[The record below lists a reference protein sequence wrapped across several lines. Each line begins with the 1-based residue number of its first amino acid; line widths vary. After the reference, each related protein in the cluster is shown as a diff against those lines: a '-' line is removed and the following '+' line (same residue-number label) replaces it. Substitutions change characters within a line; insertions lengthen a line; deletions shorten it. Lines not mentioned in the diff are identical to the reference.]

1 MNKRKYFFTI
11 LVAIRVERCMTKLSF
26 MAVRKIYPMIIWVRI
41 RIYGVPEFLW
51 KIKKRCYLVVY
62 FSYDQIIKDLKKLF
76 LFTLI
81 IFIRQPINLPSTIE
95 ESAPCWSISDS
106 KHNAKDT
113 MSKNINFFILW
124 ASMYP
129 EFQCIV
135 ICQKRLYCSIN
146 SQ

>member
-1 MNKRKYFFTI
+1 MP
-11 LVAIRVERCMTKLSF
+11 IRLNHQRNN
-26 MAVRKIYPMIIWVRI
+26 
-41 RIYGVPEFLW
+41 
-51 KIKKRCYLVVY
+51 
-62 FSYDQIIKDLKKLF
+62 

-81 IFIRQPINLPSTIE
+81 IFIRKTINLPSTIE

-135 ICQKRLYCSIN
+135 ICQKRLVLFNQQPITLSLLRSIISSLFTMILN
-146 SQ
+146 LFSRVTTLLSIFLCTYGMWFHFFSLF